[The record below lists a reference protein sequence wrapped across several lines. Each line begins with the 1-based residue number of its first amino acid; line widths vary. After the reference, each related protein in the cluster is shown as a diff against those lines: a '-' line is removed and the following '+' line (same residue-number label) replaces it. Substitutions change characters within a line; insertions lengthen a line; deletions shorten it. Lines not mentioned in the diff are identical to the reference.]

1 MSETSFDDRG
11 VTRVMGLA
19 WQSGQQVEV
28 DRVLWEALCSPRDAG
43 NNNNN
48 NNNNRGSEKDREE
61 ADNNNNNNN
70 NNRGDVKD
78 GEEADNNNNN
88 LRDQLVK
95 RSLKDRLVSA
105 SK

>member
-43 NNNNN
+43 HNNNNN
-48 NNNNRGSEKDREE
+48 NNNNRDVVEDRRGDKGREVE
-61 ADNNNNNNN
+61 DDNNNINI
-70 NNRGDVKD
+70 
-78 GEEADNNNNN
+78 NNNN
-88 LRDQLVK
+88 LKDQLVNFIVK
-95 RSLKDRLVSA
+95 
-105 SK
+105 